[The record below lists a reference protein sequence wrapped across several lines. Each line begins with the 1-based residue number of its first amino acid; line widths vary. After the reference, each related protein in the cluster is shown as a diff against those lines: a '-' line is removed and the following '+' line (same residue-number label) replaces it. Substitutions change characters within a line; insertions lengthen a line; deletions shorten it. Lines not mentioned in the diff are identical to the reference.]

1 MRRRG
6 SIEGWRGGGNRGSVI
21 SNQYSVESGEWRVE
35 SGEWRGGGEGKGVAM
50 SSLFGNGCKGV
61 G

>member
-1 MRRRG
+1 MERG
-6 SIEGWRGGGNRGSVI
+6 WESVI

-35 SGEWRGGGEGKGVAM
+35 SGEWRGGREGKGVAI
-50 SSLFGNGCKGV
+50 SSLLWIECKGA

>member
-1 MRRRG
+1 VRRKVRRAVVRRRG

-35 SGEWRGGGEGKGVAM
+35 RGEWRVERRWGG
-50 SSLFGNGCKGV
+50 
-61 G
+61 